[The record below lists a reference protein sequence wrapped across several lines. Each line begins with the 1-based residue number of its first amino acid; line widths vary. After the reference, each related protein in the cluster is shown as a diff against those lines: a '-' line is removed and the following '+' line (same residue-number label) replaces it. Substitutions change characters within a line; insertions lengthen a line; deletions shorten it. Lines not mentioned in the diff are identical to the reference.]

1 MMKKQE
7 EFRFN
12 FIRDKYK
19 KLLWTIIVLLITAC
33 VSTPKAIKTK
43 PIIYI
48 NTYVDPINDL
58 YVKYYKQIRKFELIF
73 INDTICVFRNTFFCN
88 DIARE
93 YKIIDQ
99 ECKYIIIN
107 ELLIVNDVNE
117 KHPDML
123 FIDIPI
129 QDSKKCSFFTER
141 GRQILIDGGGSLY
154 SQYGKV
160 PNITTDTLYFKSH
173 NPNVITL
180 YKKCKY
186 TSDSIYCEFEMQQ
199 PLKRKQVSIK

>member
-107 ELLIVNDVNE
+107 ESLIVNDVNE

-129 QDSKKCSFFTER
+129 QDSKKCSFFTEQ

-186 TSDSIYCEFEMQQ
+186 MSDSIYCEFEMQQ

>member
-1 MMKKQE
+1 MKKQE

-99 ECKYIIIN
+99 ECKYILIN
-107 ELLIVNDVNE
+107 ESLIVNDVNE

-129 QDSKKCSFFTER
+129 QDSKKCSFFTEQ

>member
-1 MMKKQE
+1 MKTQE
-7 EFRFN
+7 GLRFN
-12 FIRDKYK
+12 FIKDEYR
-19 KLLWTIIVLLITAC
+19 KLFLWAIIVLLITAC

-43 PIIYI
+43 PIIYL

-99 ECKYIIIN
+99 ECKYTIMN
-107 ELLIVNDVNE
+107 ESLIVNDVNE

-199 PLKRKQVSIK
+199 PLKR

>member
-1 MMKKQE
+1 MKKQE

-48 NTYVDPINDL
+48 NTCVDPINDL

-107 ELLIVNDVNE
+107 ESLIVNDVNE

-129 QDSKKCSFFTER
+129 QDSKKCSFFTEQ

-186 TSDSIYCEFEMQQ
+186 MSDSIYCEFEMQQ

>member
-1 MMKKQE
+1 MKKQE

-48 NTYVDPINDL
+48 NTCVDPINDL

-107 ELLIVNDVNE
+107 ESLIVNDVNE

>member
-1 MMKKQE
+1 MKKQE

>member
-1 MMKKQE
+1 MKKQE

-107 ELLIVNDVNE
+107 ESLIVNDVNE

-129 QDSKKCSFFTER
+129 QDSKKCSFFTEQ

-186 TSDSIYCEFEMQQ
+186 MSDSIYCEFEMQQ

>member
-1 MMKKQE
+1 MKKQE

-107 ELLIVNDVNE
+107 ESLIVNDVNE

-129 QDSKKCSFFTER
+129 QDSKKCSFFTEQ

>member
-1 MMKKQE
+1 MCYMKKKQG
-7 EFRFN
+7 EFRFD
-12 FIRDKYK
+12 FIKDRYK
-19 KLLWTIIVLLITAC
+19 KILWTIIVLLITAC
-33 VSTPKAIKTK
+33 VSTHKAIKTK
-43 PIIYI
+43 PIIYT
-48 NTYVDPINDL
+48 NTYIDPISDL

-107 ELLIVNDVNE
+107 ESLIVNDVNE

-186 TSDSIYCEFEMQQ
+186 TSDSVYCEFELQQ
-199 PLKRKQVSIK
+199 P

>member
-107 ELLIVNDVNE
+107 ESLIVNDVNE

-129 QDSKKCSFFTER
+129 QDSKKCSFFTEQ